1 MVAVQGTYDNGV
13 VFLDETIPF
22 QEKCK
27 VIVTFL
33 RETGLNETINHL
45 NGTIEERL
53 SLAESLFGILPPHV
67 TIEEAKEERLRR
79 YESGN

>member
-1 MVAVQGTYDNGV
+1 MVADQGTYDNGV

-33 RETGLNETINHL
+33 RETGLNETANHL
-45 NGTIEERL
+45 NGTMDKRL
-53 SLAESLFGILPPHV
+53 SLVGSLFGILPWTV
-67 TIEEAKEERLRR
+67 T
-79 YESGN
+79 SF

>member
-13 VFLDETIPF
+13 VFLDETLPF

-27 VIVTFL
+27 VIVTFP
-33 RETGLNETINHL
+33 RESGLNKAVNDSNETID
-45 NGTIEERL
+45 ERL
-53 SLAESLFGILPPHV
+53 LLVESLFGILPPHV
-67 TIEEAKEERLRR
+67 TIEEAKEERLGR